1 MFDSLEELLLNE
13 KIVGKVSEEDT
24 MLGILKYRY
33 LNKVMDIEEFDSSIR
48 ELLMVD
54 ESNSILEYNIHD
66 AIHNG
71 FSYEANLGDKIGFDF
86 KFKNIRHIGIPGE
99 DIVVKIVDIGEY

>member
-1 MFDSLEELLLNE
+1 MFNELEELLLNK
-13 KIVGKVSEEDT
+13 KIVGKVAEEDT
-24 MLGILKYRY
+24 MLGILKHRY
-33 LNKVMDIEEFDSSIR
+33 LNKVMDIEEFDNSIR

-71 FSYEANLGDKIGFDF
+71 FSYEAQLGDKIGFDF
-86 KFKNIRHIGIPGE
+86 KFKNVRHIGILGE
-99 DIVVKIVDIGEY
+99 DIVVKVIDVSEY